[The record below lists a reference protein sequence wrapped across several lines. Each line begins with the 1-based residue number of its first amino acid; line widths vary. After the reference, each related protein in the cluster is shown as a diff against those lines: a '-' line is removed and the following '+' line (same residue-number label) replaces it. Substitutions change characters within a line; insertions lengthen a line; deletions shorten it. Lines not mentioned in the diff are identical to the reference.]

1 MRKITVHKLRF
12 GLDEVSAKLNIT
24 QKIKYI
30 HASTYVEPGFIEF
43 TLEDD
48 EE

>member
-1 MRKITVHKLRF
+1 MKEITVHKLRF
-12 GLDEVSAKLNIT
+12 SLDEVSAKLNIK

-30 HASTYVEPGFIEF
+30 YGSTYITPGFIEF